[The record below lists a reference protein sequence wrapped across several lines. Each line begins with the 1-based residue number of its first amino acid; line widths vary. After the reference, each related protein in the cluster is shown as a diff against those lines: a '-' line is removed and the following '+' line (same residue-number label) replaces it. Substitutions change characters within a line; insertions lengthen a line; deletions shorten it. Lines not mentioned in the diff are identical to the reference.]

1 MMPKYKVKYK
11 QGGKDYIAT
20 VKAPNKE
27 AAEKAV
33 REGKSNGNE

>member
-1 MMPKYKVKYK
+1 MPKFKVKYK
-11 QGGKDYIAT
+11 QGGKCYMAT

-33 REGKSNGNE
+33 REGKNNGTE

>member
-1 MMPKYKVKYK
+1 MPQYKVKCK
-11 QGGKDYIAT
+11 RGGKTFLYT

-33 REGKSNGNE
+33 KEGENGQS